1 MQVNTE
7 NMSYTNMILNIN
19 VNLRGRNQGKSV
31 FLFFPPFFSMAC
43 QNTEMKTN
51 LWAHSVSVRLINKYE
66 YLMLFLSLNSLQCF
80 LKNILTFALRGCVI
94 FQRHSFFFFRTIYAS
109 CKHAVLQSLLH
120 ISISPDRPSSS
131 SH

>member
-7 NMSYTNMILNIN
+7 NTSYTNMILNMNIN
-19 VNLRGRNQGKSV
+19 SRGRNQVKSV
-31 FLFFPPFFSMAC
+31 YLFFSMAC

-51 LWAHSVSVRLINKYE
+51 LWAHSVSIRLINKYE
-66 YLMLFLSLNSLQCF
+66 YLMLFLSLNSLRCF
-80 LKNILTFALRGCVI
+80 LKNILTFALRGCVV
-94 FQRHSFFFFRTIYAS
+94 FQRHVFFRTICAS

-120 ISISPDRPSSS
+120 ISISPDRASSS